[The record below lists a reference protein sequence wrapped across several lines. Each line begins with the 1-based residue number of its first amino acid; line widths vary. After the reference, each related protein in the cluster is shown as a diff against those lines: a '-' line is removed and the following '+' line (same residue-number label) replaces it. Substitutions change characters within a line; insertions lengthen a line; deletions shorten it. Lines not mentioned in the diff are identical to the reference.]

1 MLMKYLVLFL
11 GIILAMPALAQQ
23 ADVNERTVQMLGSQA
38 ATLILQV
45 NRLQDQIAALQ
56 DQLSKS
62 HAEVKRLKDKY
73 EPVEKPNAQQ
83 KP

>member
-1 MLMKYLVLFL
+1 MKYLVLFL

>member
-1 MLMKYLVLFL
+1 MKYLVLFL

-45 NRLQDQIAALQ
+45 NRLQDQIATLQ